1 MRALL
6 VVNPNATTTTA
17 RGRDIL
23 VRALRSQVDLD
34 VAYTEHR
41 GHAADLA
48 RDAAREHVD
57 LIVTLGGDGTVNE
70 AVNGL
75 MTMDAGPG
83 PERAKERPALA
94 VVPGGSTNV
103 FARALGLPGDWAEG
117 TSVILEALREGRTR
131 TVGLGRAD
139 DRYFTF
145 CTGIGIDAEVIRRVE
160 QARTKGAV
168 STPALYMRHIAMQYA
183 RDTLSRHQGVPS
195 VTFERP
201 GEPAEPGLAWILVQN
216 TAPWTYLG
224 SRAVNPNPLA
234 SFDTGLDIL
243 ALKVL
248 RVPSTARTIAQI
260 LSRDPNPRGKQT
272 IRLHDL
278 AGFTV
283 RSASPVALQVDGD
296 YLGEC
301 DKLEFASV
309 PGALRVVC

>member
-1 MRALL
+1 
-6 VVNPNATTTTA
+6 
-17 RGRDIL
+17 
-23 VRALRSQVDLD
+23 
-34 VAYTEHR
+34 
-41 GHAADLA
+41 
-48 RDAAREHVD
+48 
-57 LIVTLGGDGTVNE
+57 
-70 AVNGL
+70 
-75 MTMDAGPG
+75 
-83 PERAKERPALA
+83 
-94 VVPGGSTNV
+94 
-103 FARALGLPGDWAEG
+103 
-117 TSVILEALREGRTR
+117 
-131 TVGLGRAD
+131 
-139 DRYFTF
+139 
-145 CTGIGIDAEVIRRVE
+145 
-160 QARTKGAV
+160 
-168 STPALYMRHIAMQYA
+168 
-183 RDTLSRHQGVPS
+183 
-195 VTFERP
+195 
-201 GEPAEPGLAWILVQN
+201 N

-283 RSASPVALQVDGD
+283 RSPSPVALQVDGD